1 MRTMSEP
8 HSRQPR
14 TAGANT
20 ARIAALNGGST
31 REGNQRIARDP
42 TGANDDTLI
51 DTIRGWMRLL
61 RRSKGS
67 ESVREALEELI
78 EDRDESGIP
87 IDDQER
93 VLLGNILHLR
103 ECTAYDVMVPR
114 ADIVGVDDSTS
125 LPDLT
130 TLFTQCG
137 HSRLP
142 VYRGGLDD
150 VIGMVHIKD
159 VLTAGCVT
167 DKPFQFHRIVRRVL
181 FVSPS
186 MRVMDLL
193 LEMRLKRTHMALVVD
208 EYGGIDGLVTIED
221 VVEQIVGDIEDE
233 HDHAVEPDMVVRPD
247 GVIEAD
253 ARTSIEEFEH
263 VLGPVLTEEERDDV
277 DTLGGLV
284 FFIAGRVPSRG
295 ELIAHPSGLEFEV
308 VDADPRRIK
317 WLRVRKGSPQPEA
330 ETAE

>member
-14 TAGANT
+14 NAGANSKG
-20 ARIAALNGGST
+20 ANSQGAL
-31 REGNQRIARDP
+31 ARDP
-42 TGANDDTLI
+42 ATAGDESLI
-51 DTIRGWMRLL
+51 DTFRGWMRAL

-78 EDRDESGIP
+78 EDRDDAGIP
-87 IDDQER
+87 IDEQER

-103 ECTAYDVMVPR
+103 EHTAYDIMVPR
-114 ADIVGVDDSTS
+114 ADIVGVDDSTN
-125 LPDLT
+125 LDDLIA
-130 TLFTQCG
+130 LFGQCG

-159 VLTAGCVT
+159 VLTSTRPSA
-167 DKPFQFHRIVRRVL
+167 KPFQLNRIVRRVL

-186 MRVMDLL
+186 MRLMDLL

-208 EYGGIDGLVTIED
+208 EYGGIDGLVTIEN
-221 VVEQIVGDIEDE
+221 VMEEIVGEIEDE
-233 HDHAVEPDMVVRPD
+233 HDHAAEPDMVVRPD

-253 ARTSIEEFEH
+253 ARTSIEEFEQA
-263 VLGPVLTEEERDDV
+263 VGPVLTEEEREDV

-284 FFIAGRVPSRG
+284 FFVAGRVPSRG

-317 WLRVRKGSPQPEA
+317 WLRVRKGAPQPDTESV
-330 ETAE
+330 E

>member
-1 MRTMSEP
+1 MSEP

-14 TAGANT
+14 EAGAT
-20 ARIAALNGGST
+20 QFKVSRDAGTPQYGFPRAP
-31 REGNQRIARDP
+31 REGAS
-42 TGANDDTLI
+42 DDTLI
-51 DTIRGWMRLL
+51 DTIRGWLRLL
-61 RRSKGS
+61 RRSRGS
-67 ESVREALEELI
+67 ETVREALEELI

-87 IDDQER
+87 INEQER

-103 ECTAYDVMVPR
+103 ERSAYDVMVPR
-114 ADIVGVDDSTS
+114 ADIVAVDAATPLDELSG
-125 LPDLT
+125 
-130 TLFTQCG
+130 LFIKCG

-142 VYRGGLDD
+142 VYRGRLDD

-159 VLTAGCVT
+159 VLATAQT
-167 DKPFQFHRIVRRVL
+167 DKPVQLHRIVRRVL

-186 MRVMDLL
+186 MRVMDML

-221 VVEQIVGDIEDE
+221 LVEQIVGEIEDE
-233 HDHAVEPDMVVRPD
+233 HDRDVEPDMVVRPD

-253 ARTSIEEFEH
+253 ARTPIDEFEQ
-263 VLGPVLTEEERDDV
+263 VVGQVLTEEEREDV

-317 WLRVRKGSPQPEA
+317 WLRVRKVSPQPEA
-330 ETAE
+330 EPA

>member
-1 MRTMSEP
+1 MIDRNGASAG
-8 HSRQPR
+8 QPR
-14 TAGANT
+14 DAGVSP
-20 ARIAALNGGST
+20 G
-31 REGNQRIARDP
+31 RD
-42 TGANDDTLI
+42 GDDGLL
-51 DTIRGWMRLL
+51 DTIRGWLRLL

-87 IDDQER
+87 IDEQER

-103 ECTAYDVMVPR
+103 GQNAYDVMVPR
-114 ADIVGVDDSTS
+114 ADIMGVEAGTS
-125 LPDLT
+125 LSELT
-130 TLFTQCG
+130 ELFIKCG

-142 VYRGGLDD
+142 VYRGSLDD

-159 VLTAGCVT
+159 ILAAGRI
-167 DKPFQFHRIVRRVL
+167 DKPFQLQRLVRRVL

-221 VVEQIVGDIEDE
+221 LVEQIVGEIEDE
-233 HDHAVEPDMVVRPD
+233 HDRAVEPDMVVRPD

-253 ARTSIEEFEH
+253 ARTPIEEFEE
-263 VLGPVLTEEERDDV
+263 VVGQVLTAEERDDV

-295 ELIAHPSGLEFEV
+295 ELIGHASGLEFEV

-317 WLRVRKGSPQPEA
+317 WLRVRKGAPLPAS
-330 ETAE
+330 ETA